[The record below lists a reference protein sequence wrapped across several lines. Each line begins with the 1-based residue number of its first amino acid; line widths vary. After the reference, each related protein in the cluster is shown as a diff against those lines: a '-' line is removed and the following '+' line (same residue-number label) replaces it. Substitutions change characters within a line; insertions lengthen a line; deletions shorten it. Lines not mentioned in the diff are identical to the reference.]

1 MIKKFRLSI
10 EKILESHNLAFEL
23 GSKIN
28 PSAQVVY
35 IQPNGLKLV
44 VLSSTLEDNSIE
56 RVAKNLATHSKE
68 WWLQDS
74 EITLTPQL
82 ELKGM

>member
-1 MIKKFRLSI
+1 VIKEFRLSI
-10 EKILESHNLAFEL
+10 EKILESHNLAFDL

-35 IQPNGLKLV
+35 IQPKGLMLV
-44 VLSSTLEDNSIE
+44 VLSSTLEDYSIE
-56 RVAKNLATHSKE
+56 KVANILAGQSKE